1 MSRRRGFTLAEVLIT
16 LGVIGVV
23 AAMTLPMLIQNYQK
37 TVLKSQFKKV
47 YAEFFNAIKLTQSK
61 MEAPVYCFYWDKR
74 PYGYNAV
81 CIEHNEYGSC
91 TKYETPDGD
100 KLPSDYNGLYS
111 NCRSFYDEL
120 FGKSL
125 KIAKYCP
132 NNALSNGCITEDYR
146 GIDKVKTEIDDSVQ
160 YDPNSAFSD
169 SIIKQKA
176 ESWILVDGTVILKYN
191 GSNSSTPIFTI
202 DINGHKKPNKWGYD
216 LFSFQFKGTP
226 NDGITK
232 LNPVN
237 YYYEKGG
244 FTTAQM
250 LFESHR

>member
-61 MEAPVYCFYWDKR
+61 MEAPVYCFYWDKS

-91 TKYETPDGD
+91 TKWETPTGD

-111 NCRSFYDEL
+111 NCRSFYDNL
-120 FGKSL
+120 FGQTL
-125 KIAKYCP
+125 KIANYCP
-132 NNALSNGCITEDYR
+132 DNALSNGCITEDYR

-160 YDPNSAFSD
+160 YDPNSSFSD
-169 SIIKQKA
+169 NTIKKKSEA
-176 ESWILVDGTVILKYN
+176 WVLVDGTVFLKYC
-191 GSNSSTPIFTI
+191 NSKCTTPVFTI

-232 LNPVN
+232 LNPLN